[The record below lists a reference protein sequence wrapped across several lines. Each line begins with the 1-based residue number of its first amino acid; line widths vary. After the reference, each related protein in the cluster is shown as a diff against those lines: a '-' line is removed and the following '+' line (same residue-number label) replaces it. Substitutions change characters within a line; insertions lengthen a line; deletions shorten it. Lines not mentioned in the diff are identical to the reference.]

1 MGDSYLFYPYYFCDM
16 NNDQVIK
23 VAVVE
28 DSDDIRDALRIVIN
42 GSEGYECV
50 HVYPDAEQALADL
63 PLQEIDVVL
72 MDINLPGMNGI
83 DCIRQLKGTMPHTQF
98 MICTVYDDNDVI
110 FSALESGATGYLL
123 KRTAPARILEAIKEL
138 YHGGSPISGEI
149 ARRIVSS
156 IHNRKKSSEN
166 VADLTEREN
175 EILQLLAKGYLYKE
189 IAARLFIS
197 LETVKSHIHNIYDKL
212 HVQTRVEALN
222 KAFQR

>member
-1 MGDSYLFYPYYFCDM
+1 M
-16 NNDQVIK
+16 NDQEIR

-28 DSDDIRDALRIVIN
+28 DSDDIREALRIVIN
-42 GSEGYECV
+42 GSEGFECLF
-50 HVYPDAEQALADL
+50 VYPDAETALADL
-63 PLQEIDVVL
+63 PSKEIDVVL

-123 KRTAPARILEAIKEL
+123 KRTAPTRILEAIKEL

-156 IHNRKKSSEN
+156 IHNRKKNSEN

-189 IAARLFIS
+189 IAAKLFIS

>member
-1 MGDSYLFYPYYFCDM
+1 M
-16 NNDQVIK
+16 NEQVIR

-28 DSDDIRDALRIVIN
+28 DMDDIREALRIVIN
-42 GSEGYECV
+42 GSTGFECLQ
-50 HVYPDAEQALADL
+50 VYPDAETALADL
-63 PLQEIDVVL
+63 PSREVDVVL

-83 DCIRQLKGTMPHTQF
+83 DCILHLKDRMPHTQF

-123 KRTAPARILEAIKEL
+123 KRTAPAQILDAIRDL
-138 YHGGSPISGEI
+138 HNGGSPISGEI

-156 IHNRKKSSEN
+156 IHNRKKHSET

-175 EILQLLAKGYLYKE
+175 EILQLLARGYLYKE
-189 IAARLFIS
+189 IATRLFIS
-197 LETVKSHIHNIYDKL
+197 METVKSHIHNIYDKL

>member
-1 MGDSYLFYPYYFCDM
+1 MDES
-16 NNDQVIK
+16 IIR

-28 DSDDIRDALRIVIN
+28 DSDDIREALRIVIN
-42 GSEGYECV
+42 GSEGFECV
-50 HVYPDAEQALADL
+50 HVYPDAESALADL
-63 PLQEIDVVL
+63 PSQEIDVVL

-83 DCIRQLKGTMPHTQF
+83 DCIRQLKGAMPHTQF

-123 KRTAPARILEAIKEL
+123 KRTPPAQILDAIRDL
-138 YHGGSPISGEI
+138 HNGGSPISGEI

-156 IHNRKKSSEN
+156 IHNRKKRSET

-189 IAARLFIS
+189 IASRLFIS
-197 LETVKSHIHNIYDKL
+197 METVKSHIHNIYDKL

>member
-1 MGDSYLFYPYYFCDM
+1 MDDS
-16 NNDQVIK
+16 IIR

-28 DSDDIRDALRIVIN
+28 DSDDIREALRIVIN
-42 GSEGYECV
+42 GSEGFECLC
-50 HVYPDAEQALADL
+50 VYPDAETALAEL
-63 PLQEIDVVL
+63 PRKDIDVVL
-72 MDINLPGMNGI
+72 MDINLPGMSGI

-123 KRTAPARILEAIKEL
+123 KRTAPAQILEAIREL
-138 YHGGSPISGEI
+138 YNGGSPISGEI

-166 VADLTEREN
+166 VAGLTDREN
-175 EILQLLAKGYLYKE
+175 EILLLLAKGYLYKE
-189 IAARLFIS
+189 IATRLFIS

-212 HVQTRVEALN
+212 QVQTRVEALN
-222 KAFQR
+222 KAFLR

>member
-1 MGDSYLFYPYYFCDM
+1 M
-16 NNDQVIK
+16 NNEQVIK

-42 GSEGYECV
+42 GSEGYECQY
-50 HVYPDAEQALADL
+50 VYPDAESALEGL
-63 PLQEIDVVL
+63 PSKEIDVVL

-83 DCIRQLKGTMPHTQF
+83 DCIRQLKGVMPGTQF

-123 KRTAPARILEAIKEL
+123 KRTAPSRILDAIKEL

-156 IHNRKKSSEN
+156 IHNRKNSKEN

>member
-1 MGDSYLFYPYYFCDM
+1 MM
-16 NNDQVIK
+16 NEQVIR

-28 DSDDIRDALRIVIN
+28 DMDDIRDALRIVIN
-42 GSEGYECV
+42 GSAGFECL
-50 HVYPDAEQALADL
+50 HAYPDAETALADL
-63 PLQEIDVVL
+63 PSKEVDVVL

-83 DCIRQLKGTMPHTQF
+83 DCIVQLKDRMPGTQF

-110 FSALESGATGYLL
+110 FSALESGATGYIL
-123 KRTAPARILEAIKEL
+123 KRTAPAQILEAIRDL
-138 YHGGSPISGEI
+138 HNGGSPISGEI

-156 IHNRKKSSEN
+156 IHNRKKRSES
-166 VADLTEREN
+166 VAELTEREN

-189 IAARLFIS
+189 IATRLFIS

-212 HVQTRVEALN
+212 HVQTRTEALN